1 MAAGPGMGT
10 NHSRGIRR
18 GAEPYAVR
26 GSSGV
31 AAGPAPNRRFLAP
44 DGRAA
49 SDRARR
55 RAEHQ
60 PRFDCSARF
69 ARSARIALGLPPTS
83 SSLAQERAP
92 PLAPPQL
99 VCRHTRPFPVNL
111 VSGLRVTTAAETI
124 LAAARDLGVLDLVIL
139 GDSAL
144 RLRHC
149 TLTDLEIAARQ
160 RRRSAPLLR
169 QVNPAPRCAASP
181 LGSRLCAC
189 CTR

>member
-83 SSLAQERAP
+83 SSLAEEKAP
-92 PLAPPQL
+92 PLAPPW
-99 VCRHTRPFPVNL
+99 H
-111 VSGLRVTTAAETI
+111 GG
-124 LAAARDLGVLDLVIL
+124 ARDPSTIVDR
-139 GDSAL
+139 AL
-144 RLRHC
+144 ADFDQLWAAGGIPHAIFPLTYQELL
-149 TLTDLEIAARQ
+149 TLTGGIE
-160 RRRSAPLLR
+160 
-169 QVNPAPRCAASP
+169 VHV
-181 LGSRLCAC
+181 
-189 CTR
+189 